1 MPSFSRHDI
10 ESMSFRA
17 AEQFKEGTPLHQSIV
32 KIAKDNQM
40 NPEQIKR
47 LVEAANT
54 TTFLNEFKGKS
65 GNQRMVEFDVAHP
78 DKVINEA
85 LSSGHSAEDK
95 APSISITISV
105 DPNAGLHDS
114 VSDENVT
121 MPEPN
126 SSSEKSASYNQGFFL
141 HSPEKTAS
149 FSSYTKHKIK
159 ESLLTKI
166 ADCNYLAEDIA
177 DEIALSY
184 RGIYTQEKHAS
195 FETDAFSMY
204 GNDAIPG
211 LQLVRNRLGL
221 AKIARK
227 LSPQE
232 AYLLKDRHL
241 VDGTHSS
248 NLTKLASIIDLV
260 GQHKKY
266 YGGLKRLESTS
277 S

>member
-1 MPSFSRHDI
+1 MPSFSKHDF

-17 AEQFKEGTPLHQSIV
+17 AEQFREGTSLHDSVV

-47 LVEAANT
+47 LVEASNT
-54 TTFLNEFKGKS
+54 TTFLNEFKSKD
-65 GNQRMVEFDVAHP
+65 GNQRMVEFDVANP
-78 DKVINEA
+78 DKVIDEA
-85 LSSGHSAEDK
+85 LSSSSSASDK

-105 DPNAGLHDS
+105 DPNAGLHDT
-114 VSDENVT
+114 VEDENIP
-121 MPEPN
+121 MPELEP
-126 SSSEKSASYNQGFFL
+126 SSEKAASYSEGFFL
-141 HSPEKTAS
+141 QRTEKTAS
-149 FSSYTKHKIK
+149 LDSHTKHRVV

-166 ADCNYLAEDIA
+166 ADCNYQAEDIA

-204 GNDAIPG
+204 GNEAIPG

-221 AKIARK
+221 VKIARQ

-232 AYLLKDRHL
+232 AYLLKDRHI

-248 NLTKLASIIDLV
+248 NLTKLSAIIDLV
-260 GQHKKY
+260 AQHKRY
-266 YGGLKRLESTS
+266 YGGLKHIDKVGH
-277 S
+277 

>member
-17 AEQFKEGTPLHQSIV
+17 AEQFREGTPLHESIV

-47 LVEAANT
+47 LVEASNT
-54 TTFLNEFKGKS
+54 TTFLNEFKSKD
-65 GNQRMVEFDVAHP
+65 GNQRMVEFDVANP
-78 DKVINEA
+78 DKVIDEA
-85 LSSGHSAEDK
+85 LASGSSASDK

-105 DPNAGLHDS
+105 DPNAGLHDTID
-114 VSDENVT
+114 DENMP
-121 MPEPN
+121 MPELEP
-126 SSSEKSASYNQGFFL
+126 STEKAASYSEGFFL
-141 HSPEKTAS
+141 QSTEKTAS
-149 FSSYTKHKIK
+149 LNSHTKYQIK

-166 ADCNYLAEDIA
+166 ADCNYQAEDIA

-204 GNDAIPG
+204 GNEAIPG

-221 AKIARK
+221 SKIARK

-232 AYLLKDRHL
+232 AYLLKDRHIT
-241 VDGTHSS
+241 DGTHSS
-248 NLTKLASIIDLV
+248 NLTKLSSIINLV
-260 GQHKKY
+260 DQHKRY
-266 YGGLKRLESTS
+266 YGGLKRLDSAGY
-277 S
+277 

>member
-17 AEQFKEGTPLHQSIV
+17 AEQFKEGTPLHVSIV

-47 LVEAANT
+47 LVEASNT
-54 TTFLNEFKGKS
+54 TTFLNEFKSKD
-65 GNQRMVEFDVAHP
+65 GNQRMVEFDVANP
-78 DKVINEA
+78 DKVIQEA
-85 LSSGHSAEDK
+85 LSSEGRSSDK
-95 APSISITISV
+95 SPSISITISV

-114 VSDENVT
+114 VEDENMP
-121 MPEPN
+121 MPELEP
-126 SSSEKSASYNQGFFL
+126 SSEKAASYSEGFFL
-141 HSPEKTAS
+141 QSTEKTAS
-149 FSSYTKHKIK
+149 LDPHTKYQIK

-166 ADCNYLAEDIA
+166 ADCNYQAEDIA
-177 DEIALSY
+177 NEIALSY

-204 GNDAIPG
+204 GNEAIPG

-232 AYLLKDRHL
+232 AYILRNRHI

-248 NLTKLASIIDLV
+248 NLTKLSTIIDLV
-260 GQHKKY
+260 NKHKQY
-266 YGGLKRLESTS
+266 YGGLKHLESAGS
-277 S
+277 